1 MSKSLTIVEKCN
13 ILGDYCAQRKYL
25 KAGNENVKL
34 LKKSSGWR
42 IKRGRDEEGEEG
54 EEGGSI

>member
-1 MSKSLTIVEKCN
+1 MKNAIYWESIVRRE
-13 ILGDYCAQRKYL
+13 KYL

-42 IKRGRDEEGEEG
+42 MKRGRDEEKREKRVALYKD
-54 EEGGSI
+54 